1 MFSDILRNISA
12 EAVLT
17 AFTGVVIW
25 GIRLEG
31 KLANAERDIA
41 RHELRDTKI
50 ETKLDNYDSKVVREI
65 GDLKETL
72 ALIAGKLGIDIRR

>member
-1 MFSDILRNISA
+1 
-12 EAVLT
+12 
-17 AFTGVVIW
+17 VVIW